1 MIVSFPQNHTMALSL
16 SAKKSS
22 FLWICLLFCLLPFVV
37 LSFLNF
43 IAYDDYEAVD
53 NLRKYGFFGT
63 QQLVYAHWEGRFT
76 ATFLCGIF
84 VKLGILTHYYFLVFL
99 LFALFTWG
107 AIFFFIGSV
116 NSRCLRGA
124 FSRQALLQ
132 ASLVLFVLD
141 IYVMVEMS
149 SGIYWFSPAAVY
161 QTGFILFL
169 LLLGCLVRRL
179 SAGPGSGG
187 APAGRWRAGDAFII
201 LLCILI
207 GGCNEVTNIALACF
221 FVFLIVIYRRY
232 GVPVPFS
239 LYLYLGIVLL
249 TGVTIL
255 LTSGILT
262 HRLVFLHG
270 HATLGGILA
279 ILLFRAI
286 SIFYYVLKE
295 PLFWACAG
303 AGFILGMKMATMPV
317 LSGFVSALRSR
328 RFFIPGT
335 AMVVLLVLLAIAP
348 ILIVTRGSIPERALN
363 DMTSLAAFGLLTMIF
378 LLGLRNPFLAG
389 VVLPMKN
396 LSTLIV
402 VGTACGLLASYNYKE
417 AWKNVIT
424 GYFYHAIQMDRQKI
438 LETAH
443 SRHERVAVVTPYAAA
458 LEEKV
463 RKVFPHGAPATLK
476 HWLEDRPTLLSFDNE
491 AEDPRNFLL
500 PHYQLDSILVRPR
513 P

>member
-1 MIVSFPQNHTMALSL
+1 MALSPP
-16 SAKKSS
+16 AKRS
-22 FLWICLLFCLLPFVV
+22 FLIWICLLLCLLPFVI

-53 NLRKYGFFGT
+53 NFSRHGFFGA
-63 QQLVYAHWEGRFT
+63 QQLVYANWEGRFT

-107 AIFFFIGSV
+107 AIFFFIQSV
-116 NSRCLRGA
+116 NARCLHGA
-124 FSRQALLQ
+124 FSRRAVVQ
-132 ASLVLFVLD
+132 ASLILFVLD

-169 LLLGCLVRRL
+169 LLSGCLVRRL
-179 SAGPGSGG
+179 SVGPGSGG
-187 APAGRWRAGDAFII
+187 TLPGRWSAGDAVII
-201 LLCILI
+201 LLCILV
-207 GGCNEVTNIALACF
+207 GGCNEVTSIALACF
-221 FVFLIVIYRRY
+221 FLFLIGIYRRY
-232 GVPVPFS
+232 GIPVPFS
-239 LYLYLGIVLL
+239 LFLYLGTILL
-249 TGVTIL
+249 TGAIIM

-262 HRLVFLHG
+262 QRLVFIHG
-270 HATLGGILA
+270 HAGYGGILA
-279 ILLFRAI
+279 ILLFRAA

-303 AGFILGMKMATMPV
+303 ACFVLGMQVAAMPA
-317 LSGFVSALRSR
+317 LSTFVSALRSR
-328 RFFIPGT
+328 RFFIPGI

-348 ILIVTRGSIPERALN
+348 ILIVTHGSIPERALN
-363 DMTSLAAFGLLTMIF
+363 DMTSLAAFGLLAMIF
-378 LLGLRNPFLAG
+378 LLGLRDPFLARI
-389 VVLPMKN
+389 VLPMKN

-402 VGTACGLLASYNYKE
+402 VGIVCGLLASYNYKE

-424 GYFYHAIQMDRQKI
+424 GYFYHAIQIDRRKI

-443 SRHERVAVVTPYAAA
+443 SRHERVAVVTPYAMA
-458 LEEKV
+458 LEEKL
-463 RKVFPHGAPATLK
+463 REIFPHGAPATLK
-476 HWLEDRPTLLSFDNE
+476 YWLEDRPTLISFDNE